1 MAFISQEDKKELL
14 PGIKKVLKTFNMKGT
29 VSINNHSTLI
39 VTLSQGDLDLI
50 SVENKL
56 RVLRHSHNPNRDLYL
71 VDNGH
76 FQESYHHLDK
86 LIEIGEHEVF
96 NFYTALFK
104 AMKGTKWFDKSDM
117 MTDYCHIAYFMYID
131 VGRSSL
137 KPYICTKKPGQVGFK
152 PSTYGS
158 IV

>member
-1 MAFISQEDKKELL
+1 MAFISQEDKKELM

-56 RVLRHSHNPNRDLYL
+56 RTTRHSHNPDRDLYL
-71 VDNGH
+71 VDSH
-76 FQESYHHLDK
+76 FTESYHHLDK
-86 LIEIGEHEVF
+86 IIEVGEHEVF

-104 AMKGTKWFDKSDM
+104 AMKGSKWFDKSDM
-117 MTDYCHIAYFMYID
+117 MTDYCHIAYYCYID
-131 VGRSSL
+131 VGRSKA
-137 KPYICTKKPGQVGFK
+137 KPYICTKKALLV
-152 PSTYGS
+152 
-158 IV
+158 

>member
-56 RVLRHSHNPNRDLYL
+56 RILRDKQVSIFPGKNVYL
-71 VDNGH
+71 IENGH
-76 FQESYHHLDK
+76 FRKSYHHLDK
-86 LIEIGEHEVF
+86 LIEIGEHEIF

-104 AMKGTKWFDKSDM
+104 AMKGDKWFDKSDM
-117 MTDYCHIAYFMYID
+117 MTDYCHIAYYCYID
-131 VGRSSL
+131 VGRNKA
-137 KPYICTKKPGQVGFK
+137 KPYIYTKKALLV
-152 PSTYGS
+152 
-158 IV
+158 

>member
-1 MAFISQEDKKELL
+1 MAFISQEDKKELM

-50 SVENKL
+50 SIENKL
-56 RVLRHSHNPNRDLYL
+56 RVLRDKQVSIFPGKNVYL
-71 VDNGH
+71 VDSH
-76 FQESYHHLDK
+76 FTESYHHLDK

-104 AMKGTKWFDKSDM
+104 AMKGSKWFDKSDM
-117 MTDYCHIAYFMYID
+117 MTDYCHIAYYCYID
-131 VGRSSL
+131 VGRSKA
-137 KPYICTKKPGQVGFK
+137 KPYICTKKALLV
-152 PSTYGS
+152 
-158 IV
+158 

>member
-14 PGIKKVLKTFNMKGT
+14 PGIKKVLKTFNMRGT

-71 VDNGH
+71 V
-76 FQESYHHLDK
+76 
-86 LIEIGEHEVF
+86 EIGEHEVF

-117 MTDYCHIAYFMYID
+117 MTDYCHIAYFMHID
-131 VGRSSL
+131 VGRSKL
-137 KPYICTKKPGQVGFK
+137 KPYICTKKPLLV
-152 PSTYGS
+152 
-158 IV
+158 

>member
-56 RVLRHSHNPNRDLYL
+56 RVLSYFYLHLY
-71 VDNGH
+71 
-76 FQESYHHLDK
+76 
-86 LIEIGEHEVF
+86 
-96 NFYTALFK
+96 A
-104 AMKGTKWFDKSDM
+104 
-117 MTDYCHIAYFMYID
+117 
-131 VGRSSL
+131 
-137 KPYICTKKPGQVGFK
+137 
-152 PSTYGS
+152 
-158 IV
+158 